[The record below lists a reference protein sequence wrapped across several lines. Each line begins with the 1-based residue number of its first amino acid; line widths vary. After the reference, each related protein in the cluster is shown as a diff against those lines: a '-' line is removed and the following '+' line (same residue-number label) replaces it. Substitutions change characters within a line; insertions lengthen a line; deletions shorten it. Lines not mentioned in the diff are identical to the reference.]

1 MPGIFTVVL
10 TGGIGSGKTAASD
23 HFESLGVPV
32 VDTDVIAKEI
42 VEPGQPA
49 LSEIARD
56 LGERF
61 IDKSGC
67 LDRKAVRSAIFSD
80 PDKKA
85 RLEAILHPR
94 IALEVQRRIRQLE
107 YPYCILVIPLF
118 TESER
123 YDWVDRVL
131 VVDVDESTQVERVSG
146 RDQVS
151 HQQARAIL
159 DAQASRNERLALA
172 NDVVDN
178 SGSLAE
184 LRTQIDRLHEDY
196 LRLADGSK
204 TD

>member
-32 VDTDVIAKEI
+32 VDTDVIAKQI

-49 LSEIARD
+49 LGEIARQ

-61 IDKSGC
+61 IDKSGR

-94 IALEVQRRIRQLE
+94 IALEVQRRISALD

-118 TESER
+118 TESGR

-131 VVDVDESTQVERVSG
+131 VVDVDESVQLERVTG

-151 HQQARAIL
+151 RQQARAIL

-172 NDVVDN
+172 DDVLDN

-184 LRTQIDRLHEDY
+184 MHAQIDRLHTEY
-196 LRLADGSK
+196 LRLAGDGN
-204 TD
+204 

>member
-1 MPGIFTVVL
+1 VPGIFTVVL

-32 VDTDVIAKEI
+32 VDTDVIAKQI

-49 LSEIARD
+49 LGEIARQ

-61 IDKSGC
+61 IDKSGR

-94 IALEVQRRIRQLE
+94 IALEVQRRISALD

-118 TESER
+118 TESGR

-131 VVDVDESTQVERVSG
+131 VVDVDESVQLERVTG

-151 HQQARAIL
+151 RQQARAIL

-172 NDVVDN
+172 DDVLDN

-184 LRTQIDRLHEDY
+184 MHAQIDRLHTEY
-196 LRLADGSK
+196 LRLAGDGN
-204 TD
+204 

>member
-32 VDTDVIAKEI
+32 VDTDVIAREI

-49 LSEIARD
+49 LNEIARG
-56 LGERF
+56 LGAHF
-61 IDKSGC
+61 IDQNGC

-94 IALEVQRRIRQLE
+94 IALEVRRRIRLLE
-107 YPYCILVIPLF
+107 YPYCILVIPLY
-118 TESER
+118 TESDR

-131 VVDVDESTQVERVSG
+131 VVDVDTG
-146 RDQVS
+146 
-151 HQQARAIL
+151 HG
-159 DAQASRNERLALA
+159 N
-172 NDVVDN
+172 
-178 SGSLAE
+178 
-184 LRTQIDRLHEDY
+184 
-196 LRLADGSK
+196 
-204 TD
+204 

>member
-32 VDTDVIAKEI
+32 VDTDVIAKQI

-49 LSEIARD
+49 LGEIARQ

-61 IDKSGC
+61 IDKSGR

-94 IALEVQRRIRQLE
+94 IALEVQRRISALD

-118 TESER
+118 TESGR

-131 VVDVDESTQVERVSG
+131 VVDVDESVQLERVTG
-146 RDQVS
+146 RGQVS
-151 HQQARAIL
+151 RQQARAIL

-172 NDVVDN
+172 DDVLDN

-184 LRTQIDRLHEDY
+184 MHAQIDRLHTEY
-196 LRLADGSK
+196 LRLAGDGN
-204 TD
+204 

>member
-1 MPGIFTVVL
+1 VPGIFTVVL

-32 VDTDVIAKEI
+32 VDTDVIAKQI

-49 LSEIARD
+49 LGEIARQ

-61 IDKSGC
+61 IDKSGR

-94 IALEVQRRIRQLE
+94 IALEVQRRISALD

-118 TESER
+118 TESGR

-131 VVDVDESTQVERVSG
+131 VVDVDESVQLERVTG
-146 RDQVS
+146 RGQVS
-151 HQQARAIL
+151 RQQARAIL

-172 NDVVDN
+172 DDVLDN

-184 LRTQIDRLHEDY
+184 MHAQIDRLHTEY
-196 LRLADGSK
+196 LRLAGDGN
-204 TD
+204 